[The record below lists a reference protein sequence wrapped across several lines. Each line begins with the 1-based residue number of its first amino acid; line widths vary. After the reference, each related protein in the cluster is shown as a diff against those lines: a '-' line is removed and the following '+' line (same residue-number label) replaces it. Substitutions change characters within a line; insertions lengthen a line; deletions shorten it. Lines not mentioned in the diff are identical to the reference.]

1 MVRQNSKWPKTSS
14 CDQTL
19 KKIGSPNIRQCNYC
33 VNMLRRKNREY
44 YEEHYN
50 KLNINSIT
58 DNKLFWKSIC
68 RLLSE
73 KKLSESSKN
82 TFIETF
88 KTEAVIQSCS
98 PKKVFLKVSQNSQEN
113 TCARVSFLRHATLLK
128 KTLWH
133 RCFPVSFER
142 F

>member
-1 MVRQNSKWPKTSS
+1 MVRQNSRWPKTSS

-58 DNKLFWKSIC
+58 DNKWFWKIVWF
-68 RLLSE
+68 RL
-73 KKLSESSKN
+73 
-82 TFIETF
+82 
-88 KTEAVIQSCS
+88 
-98 PKKVFLKVSQNSQEN
+98 
-113 TCARVSFLRHATLLK
+113 
-128 KTLWH
+128 
-133 RCFPVSFER
+133 
-142 F
+142 